1 MRVDII
7 NKEAEQKE
15 DRKKDERKRTQQ
27 SCLTTA
33 LAGLACDHP
42 NCTFT
47 ASDRAEL
54 VNHERQKH
62 GPQTIGQC
70 NHCGK
75 SFHIQGLPIT
85 SVSVPIGTN
94 GLM

>member
-1 MRVDII
+1 MRVDIV

-15 DRKKDERKRTQQ
+15 DRKKDERKRAQQ

-33 LAGLACDHP
+33 LAGLACNHP

-47 ASDRAEL
+47 ASNRAGL
-54 VNHERQKH
+54 VNHKCLKH
-62 GPQTIGQC
+62 GPLTIGQC
-70 NHCGK
+70 NHCEK

-85 SVSVPIGTN
+85 RVSVPRGTN